1 LKLRKDSQRYTAGHL
16 MSEESPRNWTLTYI
30 SVIFVEILVLMGLFW
45 LQNRFRI

>member
-1 LKLRKDSQRYTAGHL
+1 
-16 MSEESPRNWTLTYI
+16 MSEESSRNWTLTYI